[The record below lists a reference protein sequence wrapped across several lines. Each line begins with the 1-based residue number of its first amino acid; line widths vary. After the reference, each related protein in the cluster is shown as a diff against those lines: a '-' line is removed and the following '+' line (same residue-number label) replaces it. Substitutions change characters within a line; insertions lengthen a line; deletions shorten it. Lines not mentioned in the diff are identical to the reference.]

1 MCVAV
6 YANARVASIECMHMY
21 SVHMYSVQ
29 ISMLQEVLYRG
40 GRLRNSAGHGIGH
53 TEHTFPLEG
62 LPRIPFCALA
72 LKMME
77 ALKSR

>member
-6 YANARVASIECMHMY
+6 YVHECVASIEC
-21 SVHMYSVQ
+21 MYSVQ
-29 ISMLQEVLYRG
+29 ISMLQEVLCRG

-62 LPRIPFCALA
+62 LPWIPFCALA

-77 ALKSR
+77 VLKSR